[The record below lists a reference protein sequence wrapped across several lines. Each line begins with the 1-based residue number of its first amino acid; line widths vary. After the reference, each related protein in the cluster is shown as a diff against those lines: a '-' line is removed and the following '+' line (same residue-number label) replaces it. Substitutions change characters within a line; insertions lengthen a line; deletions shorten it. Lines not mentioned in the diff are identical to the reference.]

1 MKYILSTL
9 AVGILFFASCKQ
21 DFTSK
26 KDEVAL
32 ANPAYQEMKKMEIQ
46 GDKVMPELVVY
57 QKGLRDL
64 LHDLERAN
72 QISGKTSMVDSTSM
86 KVRNALS
93 ELNRAE
99 NAFASYKSDFHG
111 RLDTMVA
118 SKRDAFVTYGKQD
131 AEVSRDMVLYAVK
144 QAKTLVRA
152 LQDKGMSLAWVPEEN
167 GGH

>member
-9 AVGILFFASCKQ
+9 AVSILFFASCKQ
-21 DFTSK
+21 NTSNK
-26 KDEVAL
+26 ADEVAL
-32 ANPAYQEMKKMEIQ
+32 ANPVYQEMKKMEVQ
-46 GDKVMPELVVY
+46 GDKAMPELVIY

-99 NAFASYKSDFHG
+99 NAFANYKTG
-111 RLDTMVA
+111 YNARLDTMVA
-118 SKRDAFVTYGKQD
+118 SRRDAFLTYGKQD
-131 AEVSRDMVLYAVK
+131 AEASRDMVLYALK
-144 QAKTLVRA
+144 EAKLITRA
-152 LQDKGMSLAWVPEEN
+152 LQDRGMVLSWVPQN
-167 GGH
+167 

>member
-1 MKYILSTL
+1 MKYILL
-9 AVGILFFASCKQ
+9 PFAAGVLLFASCKQ
-21 DFTSK
+21 NNTNK
-26 KDEVAL
+26 ADEVAL
-32 ANPAYQEMKKMEIQ
+32 ATPAYQEMKKMEVQ
-46 GDKVMPELVVY
+46 GDKAMPELVIY

-99 NAFASYKSDFHG
+99 NAFSSYKSDFHG

-131 AEVSRDMVLYAVK
+131 AEAARDMVLYAVK
-144 QAKTLVRA
+144 EAKLLTRA
-152 LQDKGMSLAWVPEEN
+152 LQDKGVVLSWVPQQ
-167 GGH
+167 

>member
-9 AVGILFFASCKQ
+9 AVSILFFASCKQ
-21 DFTSK
+21 NATNK
-26 KDEVAL
+26 ADEVAL
-32 ANPAYQEMKKMEIQ
+32 ANPAYQEMKKMEVQ
-46 GDKVMPELVVY
+46 GDKAIPELVLY

-64 LHDLERAN
+64 LHNLEKAN

-99 NAFASYKSDFHG
+99 DAFASYKTG
-111 RLDTMVA
+111 YNARLDTMVT

-131 AEVSRDMVLYAVK
+131 AEASRDMVLYAVK
-144 QAKTLVRA
+144 EAKLLTRA
-152 LQDKGMSLAWVPEEN
+152 LQDKGIVLSWVPQEK
-167 GGH
+167 